1 MKEYKLVQRKMFLF
15 TILRFALPIIVLVS
29 CFLVTLFWQN
39 DANLLITLAL
49 AVLAVTMFMLFTN
62 KAKKYALWLEDM
74 LFTDSIKGLY
84 DKKKTTNVR
93 GFLNVHELVRNKV
106 IIEPYRR
113 YGYLYYEVLYNK
125 VTIDSSN
132 ISLEYLEDSKK
143 KKKKTY
149 YGFVGRAIRYELR
162 SHRPLLLVNKN
173 SKYFSV
179 PDNIVDDDTFLV
191 SGYDKNYERLVK
203 KGSLQKLKE
212 YMQKNNLNI
221 SIFYLPEAIYVLI
234 EDGLITINP
243 RSTTKITEEYLNDL
257 KNKFKMPRDLADIL
271 DIKK

>member
-15 TILRFALPIIVLVS
+15 SILRFALPIIVLVS

-49 AVLAVTMFMLFTN
+49 AVLAVTMFMLFT
-62 KAKKYALWLEDM
+62 
-74 LFTDSIKGLY
+74 DSLKGLY

-93 GFLNVHELVRNKV
+93 GFLNIHELVRNKV

-132 ISLEYLEDSKK
+132 ISLEYLSDSKK

-191 SGYDKNYERLVK
+191 SGYDKNYERLIK

-257 KNKFKMPRDLADIL
+257 KDKFKMPRDLADIL